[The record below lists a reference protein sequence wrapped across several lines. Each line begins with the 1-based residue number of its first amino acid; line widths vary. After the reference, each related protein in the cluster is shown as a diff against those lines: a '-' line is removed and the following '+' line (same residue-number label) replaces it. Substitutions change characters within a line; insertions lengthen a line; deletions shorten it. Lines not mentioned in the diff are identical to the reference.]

1 MSKTSTIYA
10 QGLRFFNARETAPD
24 FVKGTVVV
32 NLKQFFDFMGS
43 KEVQDHYTKFE
54 GNNQVKLNM
63 LSGDKGIYFTVD
75 TFKPTASKQETVA
88 VESSS
93 DLSF

>member
-10 QGLRFFNARETAPD
+10 QGLRFFDARETAPD

-32 NLKQFFDFMGS
+32 NLKQFFEFMGS
-43 KEVQDHYTKFE
+43 KEIQEHYTKFE

-75 TFKPTASKQETVA
+75 TFKPTTSKPQTVD
-88 VESSS
+88 VGSS
-93 DLSF
+93 DDLPF